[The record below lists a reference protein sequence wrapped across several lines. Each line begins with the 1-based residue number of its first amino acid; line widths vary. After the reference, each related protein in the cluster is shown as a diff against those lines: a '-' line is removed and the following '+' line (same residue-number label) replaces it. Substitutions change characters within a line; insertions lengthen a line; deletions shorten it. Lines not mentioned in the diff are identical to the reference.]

1 MTCVILLLLVRSAPA
16 QDTASEIAA
25 PVASETGTLMLGVES
40 ALDASSKR
48 LNVNVHPSGKATVS
62 GGADVVGFPIIDSGQ
77 WGDVNWTVNGAQV
90 TGTVRNRSGEVE
102 GMFDGTI
109 TATGVSGK
117 FTHVDGRVGLWSW
130 DGPPPA
136 AAAQP

>member
-1 MTCVILLLLVRSAPA
+1 
-16 QDTASEIAA
+16 
-25 PVASETGTLMLGVES
+25 MLGVES

-102 GMFDGTI
+102 GMFDGT
-109 TATGVSGK
+109 TTGAVVKCRETCGIESS
-117 FTHVDGRVGLWSW
+117 TRLRPVVTLPAVRVEGR
-130 DGPPPA
+130 
-136 AAAQP
+136 